1 MPLDPH
7 NKPLRRVRVEL
18 GPRSYEAIVGSGLFA
33 RVGEHVRATLGS
45 ASKHAAIVADSSL
58 PAELVDS
65 AGASLR
71 QSGFLVSTVQ
81 LDAAERNKSVREAE
95 RICTHMAS
103 ARMERQDPVI
113 AIGGGIV
120 GDVAGFAASMYRR
133 GVPVIQCPTTLL
145 AMVDASIGGKTGANL
160 EVPNA
165 DGTTS
170 LLKNLVGAFHQPSL
184 VLADVACLG
193 SLPIRHLRA
202 GMAECLKHA
211 LIARDVEQS
220 GTHETDLFQQTTDI
234 AHSLTEP
241 DKGAMIDLIARN
253 LAVKA
258 RVVESDEHERSTAE
272 VGGRA
277 ILNLGHTFAH
287 AIETLSNLSPDGDP
301 SNCPL
306 HHGEAVGLGLV
317 AAAHAAAKLGTL
329 DQRDASRIRGAV
341 AALGLP
347 DRIAGLP
354 DNQSLLARMHH
365 DKKVS
370 AGRLRL
376 ILPHG
381 LGHARSHFDPPVPVI
396 EAGWNAVR
404 A

>member
-18 GPRSYEAIVGSGLFA
+18 GPRSYEAVVGSGLIA
-33 RVGEHVRATLGS
+33 EVGEHVRATLGTS
-45 ASKHAAIVADSSL
+45 PKHAALVTDSSL
-58 PAELVDS
+58 PVELVAS
-65 AGASLR
+65 ADASLR
-71 QSGFLVSTVQ
+71 LSGFLVSSVQ
-81 LDAAERNKSVREAE
+81 LDATERNKSVREAE
-95 RICTHMAS
+95 RICTRMAS

-184 VLADVACLG
+184 VLADVDCLG

-211 LIARDVEQS
+211 LISRDVEHP
-220 GTHETDLFQQTTDI
+220 GTHETDLFKQTRDI
-234 AHSLTEP
+234 GQSLTEP
-241 DKGAMIDLIARN
+241 NKGEMIELIARN

-258 RVVESDEHERSTAE
+258 RVVESDEHETSTAE
-272 VGGRA
+272 VG
-277 ILNLGHTFAH
+277 
-287 AIETLSNLSPDGDP
+287 
-301 SNCPL
+301 
-306 HHGEAVGLGLV
+306 VV
-317 AAAHAAAKLGTL
+317 
-329 DQRDASRIRGAV
+329 
-341 AALGLP
+341 
-347 DRIAGLP
+347 
-354 DNQSLLARMHH
+354 
-365 DKKVS
+365 
-370 AGRLRL
+370 
-376 ILPHG
+376 
-381 LGHARSHFDPPVPVI
+381 RS
-396 EAGWNAVR
+396 
-404 A
+404 